1 MNEPT
6 LNSMVLR
13 LDRLERESRH
23 WKMLGVSVVIL
34 SIFLLIGATQKEKV
48 IVADKFI
55 GKKFV
60 VVDDDGIERI
70 KMGVSFGILGGE
82 EIKTVPYLIFLS
94 SDFRILASIETYH
107 RGGVFELRDGS
118 GGGIIINIH
127 AATRGPVMRLSDG
140 KGRRAEFLFANNGPF
155 LRLTGKQTKM
165 EVNNSAS
172 SLNLYDKD
180 GNKRAVL
187 GSTSLETT
195 RTGTVTKTAESSL
208 VLFDKKG
215 KVIWKA
221 P

>member
-6 LNSMVLR
+6 MNKLMLR

-107 RGGVFELRDGS
+107 RGGVFELRGGS
-118 GGGIIINIH
+118 GGGIIINIP

-172 SLNLYDKD
+172 SLKLYDKD

-187 GSTSLETT
+187 GGTSLVTIG
-195 RTGTVTKTAESSL
+195 TGTEIKTAESSL

>member
-6 LNSMVLR
+6 MDKLMQR

-187 GSTSLETT
+187 GGTSLVT
-195 RTGTVTKTAESSL
+195 TGTGTEIKTAESSL